1 MLAPVVL
8 FVYNRLEHTKET
20 IATLAKNELAKES
33 ELYVFS
39 DAAKNENVKVKVD
52 AVRAF
57 VREDEWKK
65 SFKKVTIIE
74 ASENKGLAKSIIGGV
89 TELINEYGKVIV
101 IEDDLILSPFFLN
114 YMNGALDFYENDP
127 EIWSISGY
135 SFPMKS
141 LKKYLHD
148 VFYSYRGSS
157 WGWATWADRWAMN
170 DWNVSDYDKFVK
182 DEQWQK
188 RFNRGGG
195 DLTGM
200 LALQMAGKI
209 DSWAVRWCFEESN
222 RNMYTIYPKHSYLGN
237 EGLDGSGTNCGVENG
252 KTSMKEE
259 DSFKCKFEKLGPDK
273 KLIREFYLYYT
284 DTLDKKIIRNLKK
297 IKRKVLG
304 E

>member
-39 DAAKNENVKVKVD
+39 DAAKNENAKVKVD

-65 SFKKVTIIE
+65 SFKKVTVIE

-141 LKKYLHD
+141 LKKYPHD

-222 RNMYTIYPKHSYLGN
+222 R
-237 EGLDGSGTNCGVENG
+237 EGS
-252 KTSMKEE
+252 
-259 DSFKCKFEKLGPDK
+259 
-273 KLIREFYLYYT
+273 IR
-284 DTLDKKIIRNLKK
+284 R
-297 IKRKVLG
+297 
-304 E
+304 